1 MPGIQNSRFKIPGF
15 QDCRIP
21 RIPRF
26 QGFQES
32 KNSRGPG
39 IQEVQEFKKS
49 KKAKNSRFQEF
60 QEFKIAW
67 LTLGSRREISN
78 LRFQRTYPP
87 RRRIAGN

>member
-15 QDCRIP
+15 QDC

-49 KKAKNSRFQEF
+49 KKAKKAKNSRFQEF

-67 LTLGSRREISN
+67 LTLGSRLEISN
-78 LRFQRTYPP
+78 LRFQNSEDVSAAP
-87 RRRIAGN
+87 